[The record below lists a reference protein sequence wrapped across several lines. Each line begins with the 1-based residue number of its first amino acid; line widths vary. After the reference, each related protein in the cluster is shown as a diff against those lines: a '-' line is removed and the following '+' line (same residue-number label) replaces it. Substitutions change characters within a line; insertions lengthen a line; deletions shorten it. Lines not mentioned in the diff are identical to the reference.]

1 MDTPPAPDA
10 TPVQQQCASLLKDF
24 WQAKYAAY
32 QSGEDAAEEMPL
44 RQNAILPG
52 NASAIAGIGIA
63 GAPPLP
69 ANVQAAYDFYHEN
82 VMQHDWGSVSV
93 SQMPME
99 GAPDGAVYAVVT
111 TTDGDD
117 GWLELFDLD
126 GNPLGAA
133 RTYLELVSW
142 GDPEVLR
149 EQVHTGAF
157 PEELETRMDTTL
169 WGK

>member
-1 MDTPPAPDA
+1 MDNSSTPTP
-10 TPVQQQCASLLKDF
+10 TPVQQQCASLLKNF

-32 QSGEDAAEEMPL
+32 QSGEDSTEEMPL
-44 RQNAILPG
+44 RQNAIG
-52 NASAIAGIGIA
+52 SIGIA
-63 GAPPLP
+63 GTPSLP
-69 ANVQAAYDFYHEN
+69 ANVQAAYDFYDEN
-82 VMQHDWGSVSV
+82 VMQRDWGSVSV

-99 GAPDGAVYAVVT
+99 GAPNGAVYAVVT

-142 GDPEVLR
+142 GDPAVLR
-149 EQVHTGAF
+149 EQVHTGEF
-157 PEELETRMDTTL
+157 PEELQARMDTTL

>member
-1 MDTPPAPDA
+1 MDNPPSPDP
-10 TPVQQQCASLLKDF
+10 TPVQQQCASLLKTF

-32 QSGEDAAEEMPL
+32 QSGEDATEEMPL
-44 RQNAILPG
+44 RQNAIG
-52 NASAIAGIGIA
+52 GIGIA
-63 GAPPLP
+63 GTPPLP
-69 ANVQAAYDFYHEN
+69 ASVQAAYDFYDEN
-82 VMQHDWGSVSV
+82 VMQHDWGSVTV
-93 SQMPME
+93 SQVPME
-99 GAPDGAVYAVVT
+99 GAPNGAVYAVVT

-149 EQVHTGAF
+149 EQVHTGEF
-157 PEELETRMDTTL
+157 PEELQARMDTTL

>member
-1 MDTPPAPDA
+1 MNDQPTPDPEIL
-10 TPVQQQCASLLKDF
+10 QQQCNDLLKTY
-24 WQAKYAAY
+24 WQAKYTAY
-32 QSGEDAAEEMPL
+32 QSGEDMDEEMPL
-44 RQNAILPG
+44 RQNALSPNSILG
-52 NASAIAGIGIA
+52 TQAA
-63 GAPPLP
+63 LP
-69 ANVQAAYDFYHEN
+69 ATVQAAYDFYNEN

-93 SQMPME
+93 SQMPMTS
-99 GAPDGAVYAVVT
+99 APNGAVYAVVT

-126 GNPLGAA
+126 GKPLGAA

-149 EQVHTGAF
+149 EQVHTGEF
-157 PEELETRMDTTL
+157 PDELQARMDTTL

>member
-1 MDTPPAPDA
+1 MDNSSTPDP
-10 TPVQQQCASLLKDF
+10 TPVQQQCASLLKNF

-32 QSGEDAAEEMPL
+32 QSGEDPTEEMPL
-44 RQNAILPG
+44 RQNAIG
-52 NASAIAGIGIA
+52 GIGIA
-63 GAPPLP
+63 GTPPLP
-69 ANVQAAYDFYHEN
+69 ANVQAAYDFYDEN

-93 SQMPME
+93 SLLPLDS
-99 GAPDGAVYAVVT
+99 APNGAVYAVVT

-142 GDPEVLR
+142 GDPAVLR
-149 EQVHTGAF
+149 KQVHTGEF
-157 PEELETRMDTTL
+157 PEELQARMDTTL